1 MVYATPEGMAPDP
14 HVLERATKIA
24 DSNGASI
31 RGTIDPREAVADS
44 GVIYTDVFISMGE
57 ENLDGKADLFSG
69 FQVNDELVSLARPDY
84 IFMHCLPAHRGDE
97 VTDSVIDSGNSVV
110 FDQAENRMW
119 AQMSILTFLMVGLV
133 RLTAMG
139 ERDNAVYSGLIWLFA
154 ITLLVL
160 YEGIG
165 GIKGLKH
172 TGLIGN
178 FSIAL
183 AIGMDVLFGAAGL
196 GGSTNDKVLALA
208 GMALAFSFAREVIKD
223 IEDVEGDFD
232 RITFPKKVGL
242 ETARAIAWLLTL
254 LALILLIGPFLV
266 EIFPIHHIILVAP
279 GAFLLTLVKSKL
291 YLEEDKAAQY
301 LIKRS
306 LQISMIGVI
315 ISSILVG

>member
-1 MVYATPEGMAPDP
+1 
-14 HVLERATKIA
+14 
-24 DSNGASI
+24 
-31 RGTIDPREAVADS
+31 
-44 GVIYTDVFISMGE
+44 
-57 ENLDGKADLFSG
+57 
-69 FQVNDELVSLARPDY
+69 
-84 IFMHCLPAHRGDE
+84 
-97 VTDSVIDSGNSVV
+97 
-110 FDQAENRMW
+110 
-119 AQMSILTFLMVGLV
+119 
-133 RLTAMG
+133 
-139 ERDNAVYSGLIWLFA
+139 
-154 ITLLVL
+154 
-160 YEGIG
+160 
-165 GIKGLKH
+165 
-172 TGLIGN
+172 
-178 FSIAL
+178 
-183 AIGMDVLFGAAGL
+183 
-196 GGSTNDKVLALA
+196 VLALA

-291 YLEEDKAAQY
+291 YLEDDKAAQY

>member
-1 MVYATPEGMAPDP
+1 MSSTMGGS
-14 HVLERATKIA
+14 LRAYSDLFRVENSLTGLIGVVIGA
-24 DSNGASI
+24 VVVNGANF
-31 RGTIDPREAVADS
+31 TAEE
-44 GVIYTDVFISMGE
+44 GVIVSTFGLSVMFFMFSWNAYNDLTDV
-57 ENLDGKADLFSG
+57 ENDR
-69 FQVNDELVSLARPDY
+69 VNRPDRP
-84 IFMHCLPAHRGDE
+84 LP
-97 VTDSVIDSGNSVV
+97 SGRVDVASAKVGL
-110 FDQAENRMW
+110 
-119 AQMSILTFLMVGLV
+119 ILTMLLSLSFLMVGLV

-172 TGLIGN
+172 AGLIGN

-196 GGSTNDKVLALA
+196 GGTTNDKVLALA

-254 LALILLIGPFLV
+254 LALILLIGPFLL